1 MGEAATLSST
11 QEDYLEAIGRLVALT
26 GAARVRDIS
35 SALSVHKSTVT
46 AALRMLSDKKLVNYT
61 PYEVVTLT
69 KRGEKRAHVVE
80 RRHRIISRFLT
91 EVLGVKKGEADENA
105 CRMEHAIAAGVLERL
120 LAFMTFIERCPRAE
134 VKWREGEAQFCRET
148 PGGESCAQCIEAC
161 MEEFN
166 ARSRSSD

>member
-1 MGEAATLSST
+1 MVEAGPLSST
-11 QEDYLEAIGRLVALT
+11 QEDYLEAISRLVALK

-46 AALRMLSDKKLVNYT
+46 AALRGLSGKKLVNYT

-91 EVLGVKKGEADENA
+91 EVLGVEKGQADENA
-105 CRMEHAIAAGVLERL
+105 CRMEHAIDADVLEGL
-120 LAFMTFIERCPRAE
+120 LSFMTFIEMCPREE
-134 VKWREGEAQFCRET
+134 VKWREGEAQFCREM
-148 PGGESCAQCIEAC
+148 PGAETCARCIEAC
-161 MEEFN
+161 LEEFN
-166 ARSRSSD
+166 ARSVDGG